1 MILHLSD
8 PHFGTEE
15 AQLVKALQQLCWRLK
30 PELVV
35 VSGDLTQRARHSQF
49 ARAKHFLESLDC
61 PYLVIP
67 GNHDIPLFHLLKR
80 VWQPFDRYKQC
91 FGSLAPTHETKH
103 FYVVGLNTITSHH
116 HTKGSISPKQ
126 IERVAQLLQAAPAHK
141 YKIVVTHQP
150 FMVKTQQDKGSED
163 IPRLVVPA
171 LRRWSY
177 VGLNALLHGHLHESA
192 VYDLN
197 QHYDLGQLQPIL
209 DIHAGTALSARRR
222 HQLPNSVNIICNDL
236 SVHRYD
242 FNDFTQQF
250 AFEKILWQGALSS
263 DAEDGKNKK

>member
-8 PHFGTEE
+8 PHFGTEKPR
-15 AQLVKALQQLCWRLK
+15 LVHALQRLCWHLK

-67 GNHDIPLFHLLKR
+67 GNHDIPLFHLPKR
-80 VWQPFDRYKQC
+80 VWQPFERYKKC
-91 FGSLAPTHETKH
+91 FGTLAPVHETEH
-103 FYVVGLNTITSHH
+103 FFVVGLNTITSHH

-126 IERVAQLLQAAPAHK
+126 IERVGQLLEAAPKHK

-150 FMVKTQQDKGSED
+150 FMVSQQEENKEAAD
-163 IPRLVVPA
+163 IPRLAQTA

-177 VGLNALLHGHLHESA
+177 VGLNGLLHGHLHQSA

-197 QHYDLGQLQPIL
+197 EFYHLGQSHPIL
-209 DIHAGTALSARRR
+209 DIHAGTALSHRMR
-222 HQLPNSVNIICNDL
+222 QSFPNSVNLICNDF

-242 FNDFTQQF
+242 FDNHSEQF
-250 AFEKILWQGALSS
+250 IFSKILWHS
-263 DAEDGKNKK
+263 DQKN